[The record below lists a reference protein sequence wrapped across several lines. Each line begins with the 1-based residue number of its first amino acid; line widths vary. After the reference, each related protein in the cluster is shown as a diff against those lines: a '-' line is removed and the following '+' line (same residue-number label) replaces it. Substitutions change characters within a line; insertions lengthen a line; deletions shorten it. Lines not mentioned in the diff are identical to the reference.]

1 MTPAKKRRRRVV
13 IILVGAVIVT
23 AGLAVLVSPVLWI
36 AQVAADVLLAIYL
49 YLLVLLK
56 RHGSLVPS
64 GDEDFWSSGPPARP
78 VALAHPRAP
87 ARHELAPMPGA
98 EKPRRSAAG

>member
-1 MTPAKKRRRRVV
+1 MTPAQKRRRNVV

-23 AGLAVLVSPVLWI
+23 VGLALLVSPVLWI

-56 RHGSLVPS
+56 RHGSLAPS

-78 VALAHPRAP
+78 VTLAHPRVP
-87 ARHELAPMPGA
+87 ARHELAPMRGA
-98 EKPRRSAAG
+98 AKRRRSAAG